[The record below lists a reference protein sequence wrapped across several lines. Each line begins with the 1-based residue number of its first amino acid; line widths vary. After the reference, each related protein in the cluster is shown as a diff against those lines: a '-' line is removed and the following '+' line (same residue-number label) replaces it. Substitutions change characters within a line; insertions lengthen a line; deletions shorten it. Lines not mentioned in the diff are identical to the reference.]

1 MTNGDYIDEVDDDD
15 DGGGGGSAGGKQG
28 GNGGSGNKLG
38 SFVSVITPLTYIPPT
53 IAAPEYAKERACQFD
68 PVLSCNPED
77 AVYGGENNGS
87 VTMVGFLW
95 AMGEL
100 SPEQTYGKTV
110 RLRET

>member
-1 MTNGDYIDEVDDDD
+1 MS
-15 DGGGGGSAGGKQG
+15 GGERCRTVRCAGRFGGARRGRR

-38 SFVSVITPLTYIPPT
+38 SFVSVITPLTCIPPT

-87 VTMVGFLW
+87 VTMVRFLW